1 MENDYIMIEVEPNKY
16 KKIKTAQITAD
27 DISGPV
33 LSMWEA
39 PFGKGL
45 IEVLNKAEEKF
56 EMKRGERGQ
65 TNMKIYK
72 IKVFFINDKEKVEI
86 VSAESELEAI
96 DLVFE
101 KYKSKNKDEEIVDMR
116 IF

>member
-1 MENDYIMIEVEPNKY
+1 
-16 KKIKTAQITAD
+16 
-27 DISGPV
+27 
-33 LSMWEA
+33 
-39 PFGKGL
+39 
-45 IEVLNKAEEKF
+45 
-56 EMKRGERGQ
+56 MK
-65 TNMKIYK
+65 KIYK
-72 IKVFFINDKEKVEI
+72 IKVIFIDDKEKVEI